1 MSDSRELKELLE
13 RLRKEAGS
21 APVRA
26 PQPEP
31 SVSEARPQAAAPYA
45 RQPAVTGHRPWPQ
58 AEPRRFQE
66 AGFKSAETKSTW
78 GENKEAFLFGLFS
91 SLLLALGGVLS
102 GFEYLSLIGGC
113 CFMVFGA
120 VMALALYGHCRE
132 TAAPAV
138 PSGMRERLEALS
150 RKVEALA
157 GRPAS
162 AAPAAR
168 EDSRELEQK
177 VEELRVMVKSLA
189 RVVGGEK

>member
-21 APVRA
+21 AQPRVPQAEPAA
-26 PQPEP
+26 P
-31 SVSEARPQAAAPYA
+31 EARPQEAGPARRPAAA
-45 RQPAVTGHRPWPQ
+45 VHRAWPQ
-58 AEPRRFQE
+58 AEPRRYQE

-120 VMALALYGHCRE
+120 VMALALYGHSRE
-132 TAAPAV
+132 AAAPAV
-138 PSGMRERLEALS
+138 SNGLQERLEALS

-157 GRPAS
+157 GRPAA
-162 AAPAAR
+162 AAPAAQY
-168 EDSRELEQK
+168 DARELEQK
-177 VEELRVMVKSLA
+177 VEELRVMVRSLA
-189 RVVGGEK
+189 KVVGGGK